1 MTIVSIHD
9 FIVYK
14 ISSKFNL
21 FPSQVFIGAIGY
33 LIFNRLGISEEAQGT
48 TLSPEDEVNE
58 FLERAIDARSVEHL
72 KKANVRPI
80 FLKFYKK
87 EFEDKVN

>member
-1 MTIVSIHD
+1 MISL
-9 FIVYK
+9 FIRLAQNLIFSQLGFYWCYWL
-14 ISSKFNL
+14 FN
-21 FPSQVFIGAIGY
+21 
-33 LIFNRLGISEEAQGT
+33 FNRLGISEEAQGT

-58 FLERAIDARSVEHL
+58 FLERAIDARSVEQL
-72 KKANVRPI
+72 KKVNVRPI